1 MYTFLLPILAMHIR
15 LENVS
20 KRYGRVTALNHV
32 SFEIPSGQLV
42 AVVGANGAGKTT
54 LLQCLASI
62 VAPRGKIF
70 IGGEMLRR
78 DSISLRRRIMF
89 LPDSPAAYAHMTP
102 LRHISMVLR
111 LYEKDQDD
119 ISSRAVEVLQGLD
132 LLPLIDTPL
141 ARMSRGQI
149 YKTVLAAL
157 FLADPE
163 LWLLDEPLASGIDP
177 SGIIY
182 LKRQCRDA
190 AARGRTIIYSTQLL
204 DIAEKF
210 SDRVCIL
217 HGGSVQF
224 FDRLDAILQSAA
236 HPQASLEEIFNEL
249 REKAQ

>member
-1 MYTFLLPILAMHIR
+1 MHVR

-20 KRYGRVTALNHV
+20 KRYGRVTALDNV
-32 SFEIPSGQLV
+32 SMEISSGELI

-54 LLQCLASI
+54 LLRCLASI
-62 VAPRGKIF
+62 VAPKGQIF
-70 IGGEMLRR
+70 IDDETLHR
-78 DSISLRRRIMF
+78 DKVSLRQRIMF

-102 LRHISMVLR
+102 LRHIAMVLR
-111 LYEKDQDD
+111 LYRKDTGDL
-119 ISSRAVEVLQGLD
+119 SGRAVDVLGALD

-141 ARMSRGQI
+141 SRMSRGQI

-177 SGIIY
+177 AGIIY
-182 LKRQCRDA
+182 LKHQCRDA
-190 AARGRTIIYSTQLL
+190 AGRGRTIIYSTQLL

-210 SDRVCIL
+210 SDRVCVL

-224 FDRLDAILQSAA
+224 FDSIDDILKSTA
-236 HPQASLEEIFNEL
+236 HANRSLEDVFKAL
-249 REKAQ
+249 REEEQ